1 MRPSKSPGRLGNTLL
16 NSNVIREQLEARE
29 RLFSPF
35 AVCSS
40 DSIGRA
46 IPEESSPIRTEFQ
59 RDRDRPIEWAE
70 AESAQ
75 KIDEKQKNILNIW
88 MEREGGVYIND
99 QPHTMEQATTVV
111 APLYAASE
119 RALVI
124 SVRGD
129 REVPYRYMDQLQT
142 ALVNAGVVRVVF
154 ATQLEQSMQRERR

>member
-1 MRPSKSPGRLGNTLL
+1 MSIKGGGFEKSSKASSEIPSSSMADIAFFLL
-16 NSNVIREQLEARE
+16 IFFMVTT
-29 RLFSPF
+29 
-35 AVCSS
+35 V
-40 DSIGRA
+40 
-46 IPEESSPIRTEFQ
+46 FQ
-59 RDRDRPIEWAE
+59 RDRDRPIEWTE

>member
-1 MRPSKSPGRLGNTLL
+1 MAIKGGGFEKSSKASSEIPSSSMADIAFLL
-16 NSNVIREQLEARE
+16 LIFFMVTT
-29 RLFSPF
+29 
-35 AVCSS
+35 V
-40 DSIGRA
+40 
-46 IPEESSPIRTEFQ
+46 FQ
-59 RDRDRPIEWAE
+59 QDRDRPIEWAE

-88 MEREGGVYIND
+88 LEREGGVYIND

>member
-1 MRPSKSPGRLGNTLL
+1 MAIKGGGFEKSSKASSEIPSSSMADIAFLL
-16 NSNVIREQLEARE
+16 LIFFMVTT
-29 RLFSPF
+29 
-35 AVCSS
+35 V
-40 DSIGRA
+40 
-46 IPEESSPIRTEFQ
+46 FQ

-119 RALVI
+119 RALGI

>member
-1 MRPSKSPGRLGNTLL
+1 MAIKGGGFQKSSKASSEIPSSSMADIAFLL
-16 NSNVIREQLEARE
+16 LIFFMVTT
-29 RLFSPF
+29 
-35 AVCSS
+35 V
-40 DSIGRA
+40 
-46 IPEESSPIRTEFQ
+46 FQ

-88 MEREGGVYIND
+88 LEREGGVFIND

>member
-1 MRPSKSPGRLGNTLL
+1 MAIKGGGFQKSSKASSEIPSSSMADIAFLL
-16 NSNVIREQLEARE
+16 LIFFMVTT
-29 RLFSPF
+29 
-35 AVCSS
+35 V
-40 DSIGRA
+40 
-46 IPEESSPIRTEFQ
+46 FQ
-59 RDRDRPIEWAE
+59 RDRDRPIEWTE

-88 MEREGGVYIND
+88 LEREGGVYVND
-99 QPHTMEQATTVV
+99 QPHTMEQATTIV
-111 APLYAASE
+111 APLYAASQ

-124 SVRGD
+124 SIRGD

>member
-1 MRPSKSPGRLGNTLL
+1 MGIKGAGFEKSSKASSEIPSSSMADIAFLL
-16 NSNVIREQLEARE
+16 LIFFMVTT
-29 RLFSPF
+29 
-35 AVCSS
+35 V
-40 DSIGRA
+40 
-46 IPEESSPIRTEFQ
+46 FQ
-59 RDRDRPIEWAE
+59 RDSNRPIEWAE

-88 MEREGGVYIND
+88 MERGGDLYIND
-99 QPHTMEQATTVV
+99 QLYTMEQATTVV

-124 SVRGD
+124 SIRGD